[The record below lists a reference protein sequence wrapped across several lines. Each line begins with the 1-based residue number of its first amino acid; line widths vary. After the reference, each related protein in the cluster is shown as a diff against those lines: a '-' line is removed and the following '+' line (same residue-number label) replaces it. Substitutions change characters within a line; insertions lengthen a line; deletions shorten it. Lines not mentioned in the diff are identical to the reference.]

1 MYILVRA
8 CAGCKEKKRKEKK
21 KKLVNIP
28 EIRLCRLFET
38 HSIRRLHGDANTN
51 TGNRTCS
58 EECPETVGGH
68 TGGRDEVVFAQVV

>member
-8 CAGCKEKKRKEKK
+8 CAGCKEKKKVSHSGIFLSR
-21 KKLVNIP
+21 
-28 EIRLCRLFET
+28 CFAFADFET

-51 TGNRTCS
+51 TRDRTCS

>member
-1 MYILVRA
+1 MQR
-8 CAGCKEKKRKEKK
+8 KEKKRKEKK
-21 KKLVNIP
+21 VSEHPRDTPLQT
-28 EIRLCRLFET
+28 FET

-51 TGNRTCS
+51 AGDRTCS